1 MFESL
6 LKLKSRGIKHLS
18 SILMRQNLT
27 WFGVLYLFTLLLVIV
42 CNGAGYEKFDVEV
55 ALLTSAGLTFL
66 LAFLTL
72 PQRLYRFKLPI
83 VLVFN
88 TFMLLTYWY
97 ISTNNS
103 LVFFFIYELFLLP
116 SSYLV
121 YSVSPNK
128 RAVKSTTYFVWWT
141 QAGSMLVLGGL
152 LLQIVSNGTLYFN
165 EVSHINTL
173 AGLLILLGF
182 GVKIPIFPFF
192 FWLTKTHVE
201 AITSFSIFLS
211 GFLVKLAV
219 FGIVKFQIFN
229 NPTLVAIVLPLT
241 LVSIVVASVG
251 FIYQTDYKKII
262 AYATVQEMNILT
274 LLYLLT
280 VQYDNCA
287 VSNLLIVHTLLSGL
301 FFTIA
306 DLLYKKYNSR
316 ALKSLKGLLQLA
328 PKMASFVLGAIL
340 VFKGLPYTAKFPI
353 EFTLYS
359 SLLQESKLLFI
370 FLIICVVFIGNLFF
384 TLVNVAVLF
393 GSTKTNVVTDLTTR
407 EFSSLLFPILWL
419 VLYIL

>member
-1 MFESL
+1 
-6 LKLKSRGIKHLS
+6 
-18 SILMRQNLT
+18 MRQNLT
-27 WFGVLYLFTLLLVIV
+27 WFGVLYLFTLLLIIV
-42 CNGAGYEKFDVEV
+42 SNGTGYEKFGIEV

-72 PQRLYRFKLPI
+72 PQRLYRFKLHI

-88 TFMLLTYWY
+88 AFMMLTYWY

-121 YSVSPNK
+121 YCVSPNK

-152 LLQIVSNGTLYFN
+152 LIQIVSNGTLYFD
-165 EVSHINTL
+165 EVSHVNTL

-219 FGIVKFQIFN
+219 FGVVKFQIFN

-241 LVSIVVASVG
+241 LISILVASIG

-287 VSNLLIVHTLLSGL
+287 VSSLLIVHTLLSGL

-316 ALKSLKGLLQLA
+316 ALKSLKGLLQVA
-328 PKMASFVLGAIL
+328 PKMASLVIGAIL

-359 SLLQESKLLFI
+359 TLLQESKLLFS
-370 FLIICVVFIGNLFF
+370 FLIISVVFIGNLFF
-384 TLVNVAVLF
+384 TLVNVTVLF
-393 GSTKTNVVTDLTTR
+393 GSNKTDVVTDLTAR
-407 EFSSLLFPILWL
+407 EFSSILFPLLWL
-419 VLYIL
+419 ALYVL